1 MRHPHVVVSLVL
13 SAFVSAS
20 IGCKIAETPPPPP
33 PHSMVFKRDLSSG
46 KGCLEYAWESPGKRQ
61 LIQLNPTIKEGEG
74 AGPTATDTSRVQ
86 VYALSNGL
94 YGLKEWQF
102 PSGPT
107 SSLPV
112 VRAIVELKEIEAV
125 GIVFYQDES
134 SASETKSL
142 QPMPVNCPAK
152 LEAVTIVDPEITA
165 LDPRSI
171 PRDTAGTI
179 TLMGSNFTRDSVVLI
194 DGANPTTQYV
204 SPSMLEVAL
213 EAPDTESPGKRSVR
227 VHGAKDGR
235 TSNEMMLFIQ

>member
-1 MRHPHVVVSLVL
+1 MRHARASVSLVL
-13 SAFVSAS
+13 CAFVSAS
-20 IGCKIAETPPPPP
+20 VGCKIAEAPPPPL
-33 PHSMVFKRDLSSG
+33 PHIMVFKRDLSNG
-46 KGCLEYAWESPGKRQ
+46 KGCLEYSWVSEGKRQ
-61 LIQLNPTIKEGEG
+61 LIQLNPSIKEGEG
-74 AGPTATDTSRVQ
+74 AGPTAKDASHVQ

-112 VRAIVELKEIEAV
+112 VRAVVELKEIEAV
-125 GIVFYQDES
+125 GTVFYQDES
-134 SASETKSL
+134 SATERQLL

-152 LEAVTIVDPEITA
+152 AEAVSIVDPEITT
-165 LDPRSI
+165 LDPRAI
-171 PRDTAGTI
+171 PRDTAVTI
-179 TLMGSNFTRDSVVLI
+179 TLMGSHFTRDSVVLI

-204 SPSMLEVAL
+204 SPSMLEAAL
-213 EAPDTESPGKRSVR
+213 DGTDTETPGKRSVK

>member
-1 MRHPHVVVSLVL
+1 M
-13 SAFVSAS
+13 
-20 IGCKIAETPPPPP
+20 
-33 PHSMVFKRDLSSG
+33 
-46 KGCLEYAWESPGKRQ
+46 
-61 LIQLNPTIKEGEG
+61 
-74 AGPTATDTSRVQ
+74 
-86 VYALSNGL
+86 
-94 YGLKEWQF
+94 
-102 PSGPT
+102 
-107 SSLPV
+107 
-112 VRAIVELKEIEAV
+112 RAIVELKEIEAV
-125 GIVFYQDES
+125 GTVFYQDES
-134 SASETKSL
+134 SASETKAL

-213 EAPDTESPGKRSVR
+213 EATDTESPGKRSVR